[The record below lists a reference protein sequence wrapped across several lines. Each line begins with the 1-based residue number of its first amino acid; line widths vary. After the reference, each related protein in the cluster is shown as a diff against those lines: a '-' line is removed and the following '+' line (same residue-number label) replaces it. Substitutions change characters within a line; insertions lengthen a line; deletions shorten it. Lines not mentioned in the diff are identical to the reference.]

1 MGVWNLSLAVT
12 SLTEL
17 SHSLTL
23 SQASCLQRSKR
34 ERRLGTKLLLSFVST
49 AKGRKGTEGMRG
61 PKGIRGRPGRPGP
74 AIFFDSSEEVI
85 TIKGEKVS

>member
-1 MGVWNLSLAVT
+1 MGVWNLSLAMT
-12 SLTEL
+12 LLTEL

-23 SQASCLQRSKR
+23 SQASCVQRSKR
-34 ERRLGTKLLLSFVST
+34 ERLGTKLMLSFVST